1 MTQMVVLYNNNRSFA
16 SALAGL
22 GVQKPIQN
30 ARTNCQSFAKKKCD
44 LIQKKGQEVKLV
56 VRTKRI
62 IHMLTLG
69 VLLISLYVGQI
80 SCAQPS
86 IRKSNVAT
94 EHWVYHPSIVL
105 ALSRAILDG
114 MRRLIDELLI
124 SEIWYKDMDISVM
137 SNNAELLRVRV
148 TDLVL
153 QKRSTG
159 RLFTRWN
166 VYLVVDEKLEH
177 LNTITLDNNKDF
189 TSDSLR
195 LEFSPDSLFL
205 DVYSSTSQLSVER
218 GRVSTMMDLIYWRDI
233 SKKDK
238 VVKLR
243 VPIDPLTLLNRE

>member
-1 MTQMVVLYNNNRSFA
+1 MF
-16 SALAGL
+16 
-22 GVQKPIQN
+22 VQ
-30 ARTNCQSFAKKKCD
+30 
-44 LIQKKGQEVKLV
+44 
-56 VRTKRI
+56 TKRI
-62 IHMLTLG
+62 IRMLTTG
-69 VLLISLYVGQI
+69 VLLIFICIGKI

-114 MRRLIDELLI
+114 MRQLIDELLI
-124 SEIWYKDMDISVM
+124 SEIWYKDMDISIM

-153 QKRSTG
+153 QKGSTG
-159 RLFTRWN
+159 RIFTRWN

-195 LEFSPDSLFL
+195 LEFSLDSLFL
-205 DVYSSTSQLSVER
+205 DVYSSTSQFSVER